1 MDWNY
6 PNVDRWGSVK
16 LRIGMWHA
24 STNLPQSETQSE
36 IMKLSKIELW
46 YVQHLP
52 QVRFDLFGINIRAAM
67 LSYPNLLESQILM
80 DFGGDMVKDCE
91 GS

>member
-1 MDWNY
+1 
-6 PNVDRWGSVK
+6 
-16 LRIGMWHA
+16 
-24 STNLPQSETQSE
+24 
-36 IMKLSKIELW
+36 MKLSKIELW

>member
-6 PNVDRWGSVK
+6 PNVDSWGSVK
-16 LRIGMWHA
+16 LSIGMWNA
-24 STNLPQSETQSE
+24 STDLPQSE
-36 IMKLSKIELW
+36 IMKLSKIDLW

-52 QVRFDLFGINIRAAM
+52 QVRFDQFGTNKRAAM
-67 LSYPNLLESQILM
+67 LSHPNLLESQILM

>member
-1 MDWNY
+1 
-6 PNVDRWGSVK
+6 
-16 LRIGMWHA
+16 
-24 STNLPQSETQSE
+24 
-36 IMKLSKIELW
+36 MKLSKIDLW

-52 QVRFDLFGINIRAAM
+52 QVRIDQFGINIRAAM